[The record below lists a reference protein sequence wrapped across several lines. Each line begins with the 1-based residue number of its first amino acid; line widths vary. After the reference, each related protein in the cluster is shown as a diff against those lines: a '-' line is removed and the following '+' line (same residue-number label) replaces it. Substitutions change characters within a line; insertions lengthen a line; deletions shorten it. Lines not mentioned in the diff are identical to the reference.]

1 MPINQQNPPK
11 TANRTIDKFKSRI
24 SGGIARPNLFEVVLA
39 TPDGVVDTNVND
51 FGIKSRFLVKAA
63 ALPASNIAPISVPFR
78 GRTLKIAGDRTF
90 DAWTVRVINDED
102 FQLRTAFERWANVIS
117 KLDDATGVTNPSSYM
132 TDAYVTQL
140 GRGAERFSTSNS
152 GGESSVLRTYKFFDI
167 FPTQIGAIELSYD
180 NGDQLEEFDVTFDV
194 QYFTIGESDQNSGGN
209 AGEVLIR

>member
-90 DAWTVRVINDED
+90 DEWTVTVINDTD
-102 FQLRTAFERWANVIS
+102 FAIRSSMERWMNSIAKVSDNS
-117 KLDDATGVTNPSSYM
+117 GLTNPEDYIK
-132 TDAYVTQL
+132 DLKIYQL
-140 GRGAERFSTSNS
+140 GRAEVAQNTQASETDMPI
-152 GGESSVLRTYKFFDI
+152 LRTYKFHGC
-167 FPTQIGAIELSYD
+167 FPTNVSQLDLSYD
-180 NGDQLEEFDVTFDV
+180 QSDALEEFTVTFQV
-194 QYFTIGESDQNSGGN
+194 QWWEADGNGGS
-209 AGEVLIR
+209 VY

>member
-39 TPDGVVDTNVND
+39 TPDGVVDTDVND

-90 DAWTVRVINDED
+90 DEWTVTVINDTD
-102 FQLRTAFERWANVIS
+102 FAIRSSMERWMNSIAKVSDNS
-117 KLDDATGVTNPSSYM
+117 GLTNPEDYIK
-132 TDAYVTQL
+132 DLKIYQL
-140 GRGAERFSTSNS
+140 GRLKL
-152 GGESSVLRTYKFFDI
+152 LRTLKNLRPI
-167 FPTQIGAIELSYD
+167 CQS
-180 NGDQLEEFDVTFDV
+180 
-194 QYFTIGESDQNSGGN
+194 
-209 AGEVLIR
+209 